1 MLKEESTGVETES
14 SGGCFYEGLWLKR
27 KNSSSG
33 AWGARP
39 LSSGGGGREPEEIW
53 PCGILSLS
61 ISNDWLKVGIKWVN
75 KHLKWSEF
83 NQMWIV
89 LDGFFLASAI
99 WCLAEWKPSFLWF
112 LVYSSTAMKNSL
124 RLKDFCANGK
134 KKKKRTN
141 PRNNGSSSSS
151 RSFHLSAL
159 NRLWS
164 EPCTCVYFEIE
175 CWANNFRGRSRSV
188 ARCW

>member
-61 ISNDWLKVGIKWVN
+61 ISNDWLKLGIKWVN

-99 WCLAEWKPSFLWF
+99 WCLAQWKPSFLWF

-134 KKKKRTN
+134 KKKKEQTPGTMALPAVVTPFTCLLSTVFGPN
-141 PRNNGSSSSS
+141 PVPVCTLR
-151 RSFHLSAL
+151 LSAGQIT
-159 NRLWS
+159 S
-164 EPCTCVYFEIE
+164 EV
-175 CWANNFRGRSRSV
+175 GQDQ
-188 ARCW
+188 